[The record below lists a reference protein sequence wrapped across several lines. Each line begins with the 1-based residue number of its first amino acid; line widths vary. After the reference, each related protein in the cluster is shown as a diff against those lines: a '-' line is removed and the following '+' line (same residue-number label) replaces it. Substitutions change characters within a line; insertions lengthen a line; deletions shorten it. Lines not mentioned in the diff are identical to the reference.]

1 MTPLILK
8 QLLIDAIQENFYLG
22 KALIIDN
29 ISTDTLIIKLKD
41 HEITLKYSIESKK
54 A

>member
-8 QLLIDAIQENFYLG
+8 QLLIDAIQENFYIRN
-22 KALIIDN
+22 ALIIDDILN
-29 ISTDTLIIKLKD
+29 DTLIIKLKD
-41 HEITLKYSIESKK
+41 YEITLKYTIESKK